1 MFAKLI
7 SMARTAAEVKKDMA
21 EMPSVA
27 PDGKYEGPK
36 YPYGLCIHLDEDV
49 LKKLGLDGDLPGVGD
64 IIQFNAIA
72 KVTNVSQSESEETDG
87 GTRTHC
93 RVELQITDMGI
104 PGTNQADRDVERS
117 ASRRARFYGDPA
129 KADVSDDG

>member
-7 SMARTAAEVKKDMA
+7 NMARSAAEVKKDLA
-21 EMPSVA
+21 DMPCVVGES
-27 PDGKYEGPK
+27 KYEGPK
-36 YPYGLCIHLDEDV
+36 YPYGLCISLDEDA
-49 LKKLGLDGDLPGVGD
+49 LKKLGLEGDLPGVGD

-72 KVTNVSQSESEETDG
+72 KVTNASQSESEGTDG

-104 PGTNQADRDVERS
+104 PGAHQADRDVDRS
-117 ASRRARFYGDPA
+117 EQRRARFYGDPA
-129 KADVSDDG
+129 KADVSADD

>member
-7 SMARTAAEVKKDMA
+7 SMARTAAEVKSDLA
-21 EMPSVA
+21 DIPTVA
-27 PDGKYEGPK
+27 GESKYEGPR
-36 YPYGLCIHLDEDV
+36 YPYGLCISLEDET

-72 KVTNVSQSESEETDG
+72 KVTNVSENEREATDG
-87 GTRTHC
+87 GTRKCC

-104 PGTNQADRDVERS
+104 PGANQADRDVEKS
-117 ASRRARFYGDPA
+117 EQRRARFYGDPA
-129 KADVSDDG
+129 KADVSSDD

>member
-7 SMARTAAEVKKDMA
+7 NMARSPADVKKDLA
-21 EMPSVA
+21 DMPSVA

-36 YPYGLCIHLDEDV
+36 YPYGLCISLDNDT

-72 KVTNVSQSESEETDG
+72 KVTNVSENEREGTDG
-87 GTRTHC
+87 ATTKHC

-104 PGTNQADRDVERS
+104 PGANQADRDVDRS
-117 ASRRARFYGDPA
+117 EQRRSRFYGDPA
-129 KADVSDDG
+129 KADVSDDD